1 MASGRDIVLN
11 LGQFALLKG
20 KVRVKPVVF
29 GYIYIYIYM
38 IRNYKSTYD
47 RILYRM
53 DLRDELVN
61 SFHKW

>member
-29 GYIYIYIYM
+29 GYIYIYM

-61 SFHKW
+61 SFHK